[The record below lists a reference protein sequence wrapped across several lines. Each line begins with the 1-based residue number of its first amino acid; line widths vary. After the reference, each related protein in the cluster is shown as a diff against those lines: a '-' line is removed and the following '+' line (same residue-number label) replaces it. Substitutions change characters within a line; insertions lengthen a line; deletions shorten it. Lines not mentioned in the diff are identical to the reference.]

1 MADEGSRRAGGD
13 LGSSGTGSFGDLGLD
28 PRLVKAGTKKGW
40 KSPTSVQEQSIPQ
53 ALKGKD
59 VVVQAPTGS
68 GKTASYVM
76 PMVDGLTVCRV
87 LRAEDNRVPVL
98 MLTARTE
105 TSDRVAG
112 LIAQEL
118 VRSDR

>member
-76 PMVDGLTVCRV
+76 PMVDGLLSNKAKGGDGWRGGRRRRGV
-87 LRAEDNRVPVL
+87 LR
-98 MLTARTE
+98 
-105 TSDRVAG
+105 G
-112 LIAQEL
+112 
-118 VRSDR
+118 